1 MQKRV
6 ALHIELSLFCLQ
18 ASEEDENDCQ
28 ARKMPDTMEADSF
41 PDVLD
46 KSGRIANLEAELE
59 QQKHKGAA

>member
-18 ASEEDENDCQ
+18 ASEEEEDDCQ
-28 ARKMPDTMEADSF
+28 TGEMPETMEADSF

-46 KSGRIANLEAELE
+46 KGRRIANLEAEQE
-59 QQKHKGAA
+59 QPKHNCAA